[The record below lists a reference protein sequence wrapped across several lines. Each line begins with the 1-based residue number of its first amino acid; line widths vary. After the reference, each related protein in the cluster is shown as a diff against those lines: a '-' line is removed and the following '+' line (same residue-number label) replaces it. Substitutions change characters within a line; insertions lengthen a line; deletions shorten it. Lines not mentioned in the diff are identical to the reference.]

1 MSKLNEWVRLQI
13 VLPLA
18 ETIKGT
24 NSYKWRHQIE
34 RMALWT
40 PEQIQAW
47 QEERLRAL
55 INHVYNH
62 TKYYRRIMD
71 ERGLRPSDIRTIEDL
86 KKLPIINKE
95 IANAH
100 FDEIVPDNLS
110 LFRYRKGKT
119 GGTTGEPM
127 FYYCD
132 EDTWGYITAAKVY
145 YWRSY
150 GYQYGEPFA
159 AMGSASLFAK
169 KPSLVR
175 RIYDKIRN
183 EVPMNT
189 VNLTDEL
196 CEKYISVIR
205 KKKLRYIYG
214 YAASIYIFTRYIS
227 THRIDLKQIEGVFTT
242 SENLTDEYRRLIEE
256 TYECKVWDCYGAR
269 DAGITAYE
277 TDYHH
282 YEVGYNAIAEIINPI
297 EPNTGTLLS
306 TNLLNYSFPLLR
318 YQFGDEVELQL
329 EFGED
334 GYNGQTIRRI
344 LGRTSD
350 VMRLENGHNLTATGF
365 AMIMQEFDVV
375 AFSFKKVGV
384 NEVTLTIQPIK
395 GKYDEKQEAEIRKTI
410 HMYTGEDAKLNV
422 EYVEKFETLAN
433 GKRRYFMNDLNND

>member
-1 MSKLNEWVRLQI
+1 MSRISEIFRLHI
-13 VLPLA
+13 LLPLA

-24 NSYKWRHQIE
+24 NSYQWRRRIE
-34 RMALWT
+34 KMASWS

-47 QEERLRAL
+47 QEEKLHAL
-55 INHVYNH
+55 IEHVYNH
-62 TKYYRRIMD
+62 TKYYRRVMD
-71 ERGLRPSDIRTIEDL
+71 ERGLKPLDIRTAEDL
-86 KKLPIINKE
+86 QKLPIINKE

-127 FYYCD
+127 YYYCD
-132 EDTWGYITAAKVY
+132 EDTWGYVTAAKVY

-196 CEKYISVIR
+196 CEKYISIIR
-205 KKKLRYIYG
+205 EKKIRYIYG
-214 YAASIYIFTRYIS
+214 YAASIYIFTRYIA
-227 THRIDLKQIEGVFTT
+227 THGIDLKQIEGVFTT
-242 SENLTDEYRRLIEE
+242 SENLTDEYRKLIEE
-256 TYECKVWDCYGAR
+256 TYECKVRDCYGAR

-282 YEVGYNAIAEIINPI
+282 YEVGYNVIAEVINPI
-297 EPNTGTLLS
+297 EENTGTLLS
-306 TNLLNYSFPLLR
+306 TNLLNYTFPLIR
-318 YQFGDEVELQL
+318 YQFGDEVELAPA
-329 EFGED
+329 GESTA
-334 GYNGQTIRRI
+334 YNGQVIKRVI
-344 LGRTSD
+344 GRTSD
-350 VMRLENGHNLTATGF
+350 VMRLENGHSMTATGF
-365 AMIMQEFDVV
+365 AMIMQEFDIV
-375 AFSFKKVGV
+375 AFSFDKTGL

-395 GKYDEKQEAEIRKTI
+395 GKYNEKQEVEIQRTI
-410 HMYTGEDAKLNV
+410 YMYVGEDAKLNIK
-422 EYVEKFETLAN
+422 YVEKFEALAN
-433 GKRRYFMNDLNND
+433 GKRRYFMNNLS

>member
-1 MSKLNEWVRLQI
+1 MSRISEIFRLHI
-13 VLPLA
+13 LLPLA

-24 NSYKWRHQIE
+24 NSYQWRRRIE
-34 RMALWT
+34 KMASWS

-47 QEERLRAL
+47 QEEKLHAL
-55 INHVYNH
+55 IEHVYNH
-62 TKYYRRIMD
+62 TKYYRRVMD
-71 ERGLRPSDIRTIEDL
+71 ERGLKPLDIQTAEDL
-86 KKLPIINKE
+86 QKLPIINKE

-127 FYYCD
+127 YYYCD
-132 EDTWGYITAAKVY
+132 EDTWGYVTAAKVY

-196 CEKYISVIR
+196 CEKYISIIR
-205 KKKLRYIYG
+205 EKKIRYIYG
-214 YAASIYIFTRYIS
+214 YAASIYIFTRYIA
-227 THRIDLKQIEGVFTT
+227 THGIDLKQIEGVFTT
-242 SENLTDEYRRLIEE
+242 SENLTDEYRKLIEE
-256 TYECKVWDCYGAR
+256 TYECKVRDCYGAR

-282 YEVGYNAIAEIINPI
+282 YEVGYNVIAEVINPI
-297 EPNTGTLLS
+297 EENTGTLLS
-306 TNLLNYSFPLLR
+306 TNLLNYTFPLIR
-318 YQFGDEVELQL
+318 YQFGDEVELAPA
-329 EFGED
+329 GENTA
-334 GYNGQTIRRI
+334 YNGQVIKRVI
-344 LGRTSD
+344 GRTSD
-350 VMRLENGHNLTATGF
+350 VMRLENGHSMTATGF
-365 AMIMQEFDVV
+365 AMIMQEFDIV
-375 AFSFKKVGV
+375 AFSFDKTGL

-395 GKYDEKQEAEIRKTI
+395 GKYNEKQEVEIQRTI
-410 HMYTGEDAKLNV
+410 YMYVGEDAKLNIK
-422 EYVEKFETLAN
+422 YVEKFEALAN
-433 GKRRYFMNDLNND
+433 GKRRYFMNNLS

>member
-1 MSKLNEWVRLQI
+1 MSRISEIFRLHI
-13 VLPLA
+13 LLPLA

-24 NSYKWRHQIE
+24 NSYQWRRRIE
-34 RMALWT
+34 KMASWS

-47 QEERLRAL
+47 QEEKLHAL
-55 INHVYNH
+55 IEHVYNH
-62 TKYYRRIMD
+62 TKYYRRVMD
-71 ERGLRPSDIRTIEDL
+71 ERGLKPLDIRTAEDL
-86 KKLPIINKE
+86 QKLPIINKE

-127 FYYCD
+127 YYYCD
-132 EDTWGYITAAKVY
+132 EDTWGYVTAAKVY

-196 CEKYISVIR
+196 CEKYISIIR
-205 KKKLRYIYG
+205 EKKIRYIYG
-214 YAASIYIFTRYIS
+214 YAASIYIFTRYVA
-227 THRIDLKQIEGVFTT
+227 THGIDLKQIEGVFTT
-242 SENLTDEYRRLIEE
+242 SENLTDEYRKLIEE
-256 TYECKVWDCYGAR
+256 TYECKVRDCYGAR

-282 YEVGYNAIAEIINPI
+282 YEVGYNVIAEVINPI
-297 EPNTGTLLS
+297 EENTGTLLS
-306 TNLLNYSFPLLR
+306 TNLLNYTFPLIR
-318 YQFGDEVELQL
+318 YQFGDEVELAPA
-329 EFGED
+329 GESTA
-334 GYNGQTIRRI
+334 YNGQVIKRVI
-344 LGRTSD
+344 GRTSD
-350 VMRLENGHNLTATGF
+350 VMRLENGHSMTATGF
-365 AMIMQEFDVV
+365 SMIMKEFDIV
-375 AFSFKKVGV
+375 AFSFDKTGL

-395 GKYDEKQEAEIRKTI
+395 GKYNEKQEVEIQRTI
-410 HMYTGEDAKLNV
+410 YMYVGEDAKLNIK
-422 EYVEKFETLAN
+422 YVEKFEALAN
-433 GKRRYFMNDLNND
+433 GKRRYFMNNLS

>member
-1 MSKLNEWVRLQI
+1 MSRISEIFRLHI
-13 VLPLA
+13 LLPLA

-24 NSYKWRHQIE
+24 NSYQWRRRIE
-34 RMALWT
+34 KMASWS

-47 QEERLRAL
+47 QEEKLHAL
-55 INHVYNH
+55 IEHVYNH
-62 TKYYRRIMD
+62 TKYYRRVMD
-71 ERGLRPSDIRTIEDL
+71 ERGLKPLDIRTAEDL
-86 KKLPIINKE
+86 QKLPIINKE

-127 FYYCD
+127 YYYCD
-132 EDTWGYITAAKVY
+132 EDTWGYVTAAKVY

-196 CEKYISVIR
+196 CEKYISIIR
-205 KKKLRYIYG
+205 EKKIRYIYG
-214 YAASIYIFTRYIS
+214 YAASIYIFTRYIA
-227 THRIDLKQIEGVFTT
+227 THGIDLKQIEGVFTT
-242 SENLTDEYRRLIEE
+242 SENLTDEYRKLIEE
-256 TYECKVWDCYGAR
+256 TYECKVRDCYGAR

-282 YEVGYNAIAEIINPI
+282 YEVGYNVIAEVINPI
-297 EPNTGTLLS
+297 EENTGTLLS
-306 TNLLNYSFPLLR
+306 TNLLNYTFPLIR
-318 YQFGDEVELQL
+318 YQFGDEVELAPA
-329 EFGED
+329 GESTA
-334 GYNGQTIRRI
+334 YNGQVIKRVI
-344 LGRTSD
+344 GRTSD
-350 VMRLENGHNLTATGF
+350 VMRLENGHNMTATGF
-365 AMIMQEFDVV
+365 SMIMKHYDVK
-375 AFSFKKVGV
+375 AFSFNKTGV
-384 NEVTLTIQPIK
+384 NEVTLTIERDTAKYTESQETEIK
-395 GKYDEKQEAEIRKTI
+395 QAIYLYIGV
-410 HMYTGEDAKLNV
+410 DAKLNI
-422 EYVEKFETLAN
+422 EYIDHFEPLKN
-433 GKRRYFMNDLNND
+433 GKRRYFMNNLSE

>member
-1 MSKLNEWVRLQI
+1 MSRISEIFRLHI
-13 VLPLA
+13 LLPLA

-24 NSYKWRHQIE
+24 NSYQWRRRIE
-34 RMALWT
+34 KMASWS

-47 QEERLRAL
+47 QEEKLHAL
-55 INHVYNH
+55 IEHVYNH
-62 TKYYRRIMD
+62 TKYYRRVMD
-71 ERGLRPSDIRTIEDL
+71 ERGLKPLDIRTAEDL
-86 KKLPIINKE
+86 QKLPIINKE

-127 FYYCD
+127 YYYCD
-132 EDTWGYITAAKVY
+132 EDTWGYVTAAKVY

-196 CEKYISVIR
+196 CEKYISIIR
-205 KKKLRYIYG
+205 EKKIRYIYG
-214 YAASIYIFTRYIS
+214 YAASIYIFTRYIA
-227 THRIDLKQIEGVFTT
+227 THGIDLKQIEGVFTT
-242 SENLTDEYRRLIEE
+242 SENLTDEYRKLIEE
-256 TYECKVWDCYGAR
+256 TYECKVRDCYGAR

-282 YEVGYNAIAEIINPI
+282 YEVGYNVIAEVINPI
-297 EPNTGTLLS
+297 EENTGTLLS
-306 TNLLNYSFPLLR
+306 TNLLNYTFPLIR
-318 YQFGDEVELQL
+318 YQFGDEVELAPA
-329 EFGED
+329 GESTA
-334 GYNGQTIRRI
+334 YNGQVIKRVI
-344 LGRTSD
+344 GRTSD
-350 VMRLENGHNLTATGF
+350 VMRLENGHSMTATGF
-365 AMIMQEFDVV
+365 AMIMQEFDIV
-375 AFSFKKVGV
+375 AFSFDKTGL

-395 GKYDEKQEAEIRKTI
+395 SKYNEKQEVEIQRTI
-410 HMYTGEDAKLNV
+410 YMYVGEDAKLNIK
-422 EYVEKFETLAN
+422 YVEKFEALAN
-433 GKRRYFMNDLNND
+433 GKRRYFMNNLS

>member
-1 MSKLNEWVRLQI
+1 MSRISEIFRLHI
-13 VLPLA
+13 LLPLA

-24 NSYKWRHQIE
+24 NSYQWRRRIE
-34 RMALWT
+34 KMASWS

-47 QEERLRAL
+47 QEEKLHAL
-55 INHVYNH
+55 IEHVYNH
-62 TKYYRRIMD
+62 TKYYRRVMD
-71 ERGLRPSDIRTIEDL
+71 ERGLKPLDIRTAEDL
-86 KKLPIINKE
+86 QKLPIINKE

-127 FYYCD
+127 YYYCD
-132 EDTWGYITAAKVY
+132 EDTWGYVTAAKVY
-145 YWRSY
+145 YWRLY

-196 CEKYISVIR
+196 CEKYISIIR
-205 KKKLRYIYG
+205 EKKIRYIYG
-214 YAASIYIFTRYIS
+214 YAASIYIFTRYIA
-227 THRIDLKQIEGVFTT
+227 THGIDLKQIEGVFTT
-242 SENLTDEYRRLIEE
+242 SENLTDEYRKLIEE
-256 TYECKVWDCYGAR
+256 TYECKVRDCYGAR

-282 YEVGYNAIAEIINPI
+282 YEVGYNVIAEVINPI
-297 EPNTGTLLS
+297 EENTGTLLS
-306 TNLLNYSFPLLR
+306 TNLLNYTFPLIR
-318 YQFGDEVELQL
+318 YQFGDEVELAPA
-329 EFGED
+329 EERTA
-334 GYNGQTIRRI
+334 YNGQVIKRVI
-344 LGRTSD
+344 GRTSD
-350 VMRLENGHNLTATGF
+350 VMRLENGHSMTATGF
-365 AMIMQEFDVV
+365 SMIMKEFDIV
-375 AFSFKKVGV
+375 AFSFDKTGL

-395 GKYDEKQEAEIRKTI
+395 GKYNEKQEVEIQRTI
-410 HMYTGEDAKLNV
+410 YMYVGEDAKLNIK
-422 EYVEKFETLAN
+422 YVEKFEALAN
-433 GKRRYFMNDLNND
+433 GKRRYFMNNLS